1 MCQPADAGGCRPT
14 DPNDPNGCIEYSIA
28 SWSPNDEVCFPMND
42 ALHARHQRL
51 IEIIR
56 PLQRV
61 IVAFSA
67 GVDSTV
73 VLKVALDVLGKENVL
88 AGTGVSPSL
97 AQREL
102 QSVRDLAA
110 LMDAPLEL
118 VDTSEMDNPSYSSNP
133 INRCY
138 FCKSELYQKLQEIA
152 QAKGYS
158 AILNGVNYDDRGD
171 FRPGMEAAD
180 QWRVRA
186 PLLEAGIT
194 KADVRDLARLLE
206 LPNWEKPALACLS
219 SRIPYGTPVTI
230 GSLGQVEKAEA
241 FLWDRGFKN
250 FRVRHHSKLA
260 RIEVSVQDLPRLLEE
275 PLRTELITYFK
286 NIGYTY
292 VTMDLQGFRSGSGN
306 EVLKK
311 AGV

>member
-1 MCQPADAGGCRPT
+1 
-14 DPNDPNGCIEYSIA
+14 
-28 SWSPNDEVCFPMND
+28 MND
-42 ALHARHQRL
+42 ALQAKHQRL
-51 IEIIR
+51 IDIIR
-56 PLQRV
+56 PLKRV

-67 GVDSTV
+67 GIDSTL
-73 VLKVALDVLGKENVL
+73 VLKVALDAVGKENVL
-88 AGTGVSPSL
+88 AATGVSPSL

-102 QSVRDLAA
+102 QSVKDLAT
-110 LMDAPLEL
+110 LMDASLEL

-138 FCKSELYQKLQEIA
+138 FCKGELYQKLTEVA
-152 QAKGYS
+152 QAKDYA
-158 AILNGVNYDDRGD
+158 AILNGVNFDDRGD

-180 QWRVRA
+180 QWRVKA
-186 PLLEAGIT
+186 PLLEAGIA
-194 KADVRDLARLLE
+194 KADVRALAKELG

-230 GSLGQVEKAEA
+230 GSLGQVEKAEG

-260 RIEVSVQDLPRLLEE
+260 RIEVSSADLPKLLEE
-275 PLRTELITYFK
+275 PLRSELITYFK

-311 AGV
+311 AGSI

>member
-1 MCQPADAGGCRPT
+1 
-14 DPNDPNGCIEYSIA
+14 
-28 SWSPNDEVCFPMND
+28 MND
-42 ALHARHQRL
+42 ALQDKRQRL
-51 IEIIR
+51 IDIIR
-56 PLQRV
+56 PLRRV

-67 GVDSTV
+67 GIDSTL
-73 VLKVALDVLGKENVL
+73 VLKVALDALGKENVL
-88 AGTGVSPSL
+88 AATGVSPSL

-102 QSVRDLAA
+102 ENVKELAK

-118 VDTSEMDNPSYSSNP
+118 VGTSEMDNPSYSSNP

-138 FCKSELYQKLQEIA
+138 FCKSELYQKLTEIA
-152 QAKGYS
+152 QAKDYA
-158 AILNGVNYDDRGD
+158 AILNGVNFDDRGD

-180 QWRVRA
+180 QWRVKA
-186 PLLEAGIT
+186 PLLEVEIT
-194 KADVRDLARLLE
+194 KADVRELAKELG

-230 GSLGQVEKAEA
+230 GSLGQVEKAEG

-260 RIEVSVQDLPRLLEE
+260 RIEVSTADLPKLLQE